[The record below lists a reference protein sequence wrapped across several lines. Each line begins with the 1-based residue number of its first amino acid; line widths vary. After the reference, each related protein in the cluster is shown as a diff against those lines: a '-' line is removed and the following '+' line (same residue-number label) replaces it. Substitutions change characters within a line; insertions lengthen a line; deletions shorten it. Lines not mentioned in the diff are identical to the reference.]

1 MTESEIPRI
10 TRPSIV
16 VLGVQPGE
24 PPYRLV
30 EVAGELAGKAHSVL
44 DVIEIARSVGLDDV
58 DLDDPDIVRWVG
70 GDKFTWTS
78 WWPYHPPPHEEGE
91 RHGKRQRRRGR
102 KEPSEGS
109 EGSEGGGPDETHD

>member
-91 RHGKRQRRRGR
+91 RHAKRQRRRGR

-109 EGSEGGGPDETHD
+109 EGGGPDETHD